1 MAQIDKAKELF
12 EDFRN
17 QYDNYI
23 KLDLSESDT
32 RSKILDEILIKV
44 LGWEE
49 PNIKRE
55 GYNSNGY
62 YDYRISIPNFQ
73 FIIEAKKDFVE
84 FQLPNNHKTSKI
96 GTLISG
102 NKEVI
107 NQIKGY
113 LIEEAIP
120 YGVITNGHQFIISKF
135 FNTDGS
141 KWKDNKS
148 ILFNGFDE
156 ISNRFIE
163 FYNLLSK
170 EAVSNNSIYNAL
182 NIEVIEGKTIFS
194 TLGNKQH
201 KELIRNDLTANL
213 TPILSKVFGEI
224 YKFENLDSKDI
235 LKECFI
241 KTKETKKNKSEIEK
255 LIDDRPPELEEV
267 IPVRNTDNTISYIK
281 EKINENQVAK
291 ENPPPDPII
300 IIGSKGAGKTT
311 FINYLFHISLDT
323 DSVASRPFI
332 YLDFRKYDDL
342 SYEKK
347 KIYHDIIEIIY
358 NQYPDLNIHDLTVLK
373 RTFYRE
379 IQQRDKGIWKHLKE
393 SESAEY
399 DNKLSEFLETS
410 IKDVQDH
417 LFKFSEYLIRERR
430 IRLTIVIDN
439 ADQKNQTF
447 QREAYKFAAGLNRQ
461 AKCAVMISLREGYYY
476 RWRKK
481 PPFDAFEPIVYHITA
496 PPYSEVLK
504 SRIDYAL
511 NRIDFKTTT
520 SGRVLDK
527 NVTVTPET
535 IEKFFRNLDKTLF
548 AKDNSEMLRY
558 LEQTSYPNIR
568 EGLESFRHFLLSGHT
583 NVHKYVINLES
594 GIPIWEFVKSIGLNN
609 TLYFNHE
616 VSDIKNLFYPAE
628 DNYNHFTKI
637 RILKYLFNSTKKHGF
652 REKFVSCT
660 DIIDLFKRVGYTD
673 SVILKEIQLL
683 LDYKL
688 VDTDDNLSDI
698 ENINANCLSN
708 NFCISLKG
716 YYYLDELINRVHYIS
731 LILQDTPIFDKEYF
745 KKLNAAFP
753 LSNPDGYQILSKRKE
768 SIEVFMEYL
777 KVQESKELSGTSID
791 EALSYSITE
800 EIYNKGL
807 LRDLSRIEK
816 AINTYYG

>member
-1 MAQIDKAKELF
+1 MAKIDKAKEIF
-12 EDFRN
+12 EDFRT
-17 QYDNYI
+17 QYDNY
-23 KLDLSESDT
+23 KQLDLSESDT

-55 GYNSNGY
+55 GHNSNGY

-96 GTLISG
+96 GTLVSG

-113 LIEEAIP
+113 LVEESIQ

-141 KWKDNKS
+141 KWQDNKS
-148 ILFNGFDE
+148 ILFNGFEE

-170 EAVSNNSIYNAL
+170 EAVSNNSLYNVL

-194 TLGNKQH
+194 ILGNKQH

-213 TPILSKVFGEI
+213 TPVLSRVFGEI
-224 YKFENLDSKDI
+224 YKFENLDSKEI

-241 KTKETKKNKSEIEK
+241 KNEETKKNKSEIER

-281 EKINENQVAK
+281 DKINENQVAK

-311 FINYLFHISLDT
+311 FINYLFHISLDS
-323 DSVASRPFI
+323 DNVASRPFI

-342 SYEKK
+342 SYEKE

-358 NQYPDLNIHDLTVLK
+358 NQYPELNIHDLTVLK

-379 IQQRDKGIWKHLKE
+379 IQQRDRGIWKHLKE
-393 SESAEY
+393 SENSEY

-417 LFKFSEYLIRERR
+417 LFKFSEYLIRERS

-461 AKCAVMISLREGYYY
+461 AKCAVIISLREGYYY

-511 NRIDFKTTT
+511 NRIDFKTTA
-520 SGRVLDK
+520 SGRVYDK

-535 IEKFFRNLDKTLF
+535 IEIFFKNLDKTLF

-583 NVHKYVINLES
+583 NVHKYVINLEF

-628 DNYNHFTKI
+628 DNFNHFTKI
-637 RILKYLFNSTKKHGF
+637 RILKYLFNSTKKLGF
-652 REKFVSCT
+652 REKFVPCT
-660 DIIDLFKRVGYTD
+660 DIIDLFKKVGYTD
-673 SVILKEIQLL
+673 SIILKEIQIL

-698 ENINANCLSN
+698 ENIDANCLTN

-745 KKLNAAFP
+745 IKLNGAFP
-753 LSNPDGYQILSKRKE
+753 LSNSEGYQILSKRKE

-777 KVQESKELSGTSID
+777 KVQESKDLNGSFID
-791 EALSYSITE
+791 DALNYSVTE
-800 EIYNKGL
+800 EINNKGL
-807 LRDLSRIEK
+807 IRDLNRIEK
-816 AINTYYG
+816 AIKIYG